1 MASIENASEFTLPD
15 KYHANR
21 QGPVRWIISHAKHQW
36 VLIFFAFLA
45 ALINA
50 GFASISAVLIGNA
63 FNAILSTPP
72 RLDLLLTIAI
82 QVGILQVSRS
92 IIQFGRNFSF
102 EVVAQR
108 IERDVRDE
116 LYTSLLGKSMT
127 FHNIQVV
134 GETMARATNDVREI
148 NYTFSPGVNLVIG
161 SAIFL
166 VMPIVVAPTYHY
178 ALILTPILFVIFY
191 VLALWDYLNR
201 LRPLTDEVRESFG
214 NLNSRLSEVLD
225 GIEVVKGF
233 VQEKAEIGLFRQNA
247 NRYRNAAVEQAKIE
261 SRFLPLLL
269 MTLAT
274 AGGLLHAIFLY
285 RVGILNIGQVVGYF
299 GLLMLL
305 DFPTFT
311 SIFAY
316 SMISSGISSAKRIL
330 ELILAENNLDQ
341 NLSGYTGP
349 MRGRLEFRDVS
360 FSHEGDE
367 NAIEGISFIVEPGQ
381 TVAIVGQTGSGKTTL
396 MRLINRIFDVTSG
409 QVLIDGVN
417 VRDWN
422 LESLRRNISIIEQ
435 DVFLFSR
442 TIHENITFG
451 CPGADMIEIERVAKA
466 AQVDEF
472 VSQLKEGFDTV
483 VGERG
488 VMLSG
493 GQRQR
498 IALARA
504 FLTDP
509 RILILDDSTSAID
522 SDTEDRIQKAIFAAS
537 RGRTTLIITH
547 RLSQIRWANLIIVL
561 RKGRVT
567 AMGNHEELMATSE
580 AYKRI
585 FVR

>member
-1 MASIENASEFTLPD
+1 MLNNDNVSEFTLPD
-15 KYHANR
+15 KYHADR
-21 QGPVRWIISHAKHQW
+21 KGPVRWIISHAKHQW
-36 VLIFFAFLA
+36 FLILLASIA

-50 GFASISAVLIGNA
+50 GFASIAAVLIGNA
-63 FNAILSTPP
+63 FNAILSSPP
-72 RLDLLLTIAI
+72 QLDLLFTIAI
-82 QVGILQVSRS
+82 QVGILGVTRS
-92 IIQFGRNFSF
+92 IVQFGRNFSF
-102 EVVAQR
+102 EVIAQR

-127 FHNIQVV
+127 FHNIQAV

-166 VMPIVVAPTYHY
+166 VMPIIVAPSYHY
-178 ALILTPILFVIFY
+178 SLILTPILFIIFY
-191 VLALWDYLNR
+191 VIALWDYLKR
-201 LRPLTDEVRESFG
+201 LRPVTDEVRESFG
-214 NLNSRLSEVLD
+214 NMNSRLSEVLD

-233 VQEKAEIGLFRQNA
+233 VQEKAEISLFEKNA
-247 NRYRNAAVEQAKIE
+247 LRYRDAAVEQAKIE

-269 MTLAT
+269 MTIAT
-274 AGGLLHAIFLY
+274 AGGLLHSIILY
-285 RVGILNIGQVVGYF
+285 RLGILNIGQVVGYF
-299 GLLMLL
+299 GLLLLL

-316 SMISSGISSAKRIL
+316 SLISSGISSARRIL

-341 NLSGYTGP
+341 NLGGFTGP
-349 MRGRLEFRDVS
+349 MQGKLEFRDVS

-381 TVAIVGQTGSGKTTL
+381 TVALVGQTGSGKTTL
-396 MRLINRIFDVTSG
+396 MKLINRIFDVTSG
-409 QVLIDGVN
+409 QVLIDGVD

-422 LESLRRNISIIEQ
+422 LEVLRRSISIIEQ

-442 TIHENITFG
+442 TIRQNITFG
-451 CPGADMIEIERVAKA
+451 CPDAGKDEIERVSNA
-466 AQVDEF
+466 AQVQEF
-472 VSQLKEGFDTV
+472 VSQLKEGLETV

-537 RGRTTLIITH
+537 QGRTTLIITH
-547 RLSQIRWANLIIVL
+547 RLSQIRWADLIIVL
-561 RKGRVT
+561 RKGHVT
-567 AMGNHEELMATSE
+567 AMGKHEDLLETSE
-580 AYKRI
+580 SYKRI